1 MLDSLLEKNIV
12 KMKIFGCLEENG
24 KFELLVALGFL
35 SFFLGIFSRCKID
48 FIFCSF

>member
-24 KFELLVALGFL
+24 KFELLVGLGLYLFPWY
-35 SFFLGIFSRCKID
+35 IQ
-48 FIFCSF
+48 